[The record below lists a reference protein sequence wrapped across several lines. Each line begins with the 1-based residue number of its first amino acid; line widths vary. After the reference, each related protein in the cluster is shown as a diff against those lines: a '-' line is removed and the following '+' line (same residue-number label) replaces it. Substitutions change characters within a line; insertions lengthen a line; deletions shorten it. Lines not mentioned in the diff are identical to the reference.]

1 MIAFKIET
9 LTDAQNL
16 VNVCDKYPFNI
27 DVIYREQTVDAK
39 SILGVSSLLGHYV
52 SIIPMTD
59 DKETQIKLENDIK
72 PISHCYGGER

>member
-16 VNVCDKYPFNI
+16 VNVCSKYPFNI
-27 DVIYREQTVDAK
+27 EVIYREQTLDAK

-52 SIIPMTD
+52 SIIPTTD
-59 DKETQIKLENDIK
+59 DKEAQIKLENDIK
-72 PISHCYGGER
+72 PISHCY

>member
-1 MIAFKIET
+1 MKLIAFKIET

-27 DVIYREQTVDAK
+27 DVIYRQQTVDAK

-59 DKETQIKLENDIK
+59 DKDVIIKFENEIK
-72 PISHCYGGER
+72 PISHCY

>member
-16 VNVCDKYPFNI
+16 VNVCDKYSFNI
-27 DVIYREQTVDAK
+27 DVIYRQQTVDAK

-52 SIIPMTD
+52 SVIPVTD
-59 DKETQIKLENDIK
+59 DEEMLSKFENEIK
-72 PISHCYGGER
+72 PISHCY

>member
-27 DVIYREQTVDAK
+27 DVIHGVQTINAK

-52 SIIPMTD
+52 SVIPVTD
-59 DKETQIKLENDIK
+59 DEEMLSKLKSEIK
-72 PISHCYGGER
+72 PISHCY